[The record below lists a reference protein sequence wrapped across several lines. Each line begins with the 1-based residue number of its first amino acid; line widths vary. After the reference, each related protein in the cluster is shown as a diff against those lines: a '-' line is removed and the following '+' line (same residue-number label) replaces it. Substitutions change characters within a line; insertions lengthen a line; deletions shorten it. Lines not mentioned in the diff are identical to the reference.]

1 MLKIHHATMTNNV
14 IPTDN
19 AYHSAVKNVTCIN
32 GNTAKQEPTKN
43 PTKCPPMILLGCAVI
58 LLGMEKTMNAV
69 EPMLAITTG
78 LLYKRNV
85 IMKMDIAA

>member
-1 MLKIHHATMTNNV
+1 
-14 IPTDN
+14 
-19 AYHSAVKNVTCIN
+19 
-32 GNTAKQEPTKN
+32 
-43 PTKCPPMILLGCAVI
+43 MILLGCAVI

-78 LLYKRNV
+78 LAYKRNV